1 MRLGE
6 FENMVYEQMVAE
18 YPAMEEEVKT
28 YTYHG
33 RTFKDVN
40 QVVYFLAN
48 KMWDEFDRTLDDVE
62 DKGEQYPLP
71 KEVVTERGRTF

>member
-1 MRLGE
+1 MRLGPLE
-6 FENMVYEQMVAE
+6 QIIYEQMVAE
-18 YPAMEEEVKT
+18 YPAMEKEGKS

-40 QVVYFLAN
+40 QVVVFLAN

-62 DKGEQYPLP
+62 DKGEHYG
-71 KEVVTERGRTF
+71 ES

>member
-1 MRLGE
+1 MKLGPLE
-6 FENMVYEQMVAE
+6 QIIYEQMVEE
-18 YPAMEEEVKT
+18 YPAMAKEGRT

-48 KMWDEFDRTLDDVE
+48 KMWDAFDNKLDEVE
-62 DKGEQYPLP
+62 DKGVMY
-71 KEVVTERGRTF
+71 GSS